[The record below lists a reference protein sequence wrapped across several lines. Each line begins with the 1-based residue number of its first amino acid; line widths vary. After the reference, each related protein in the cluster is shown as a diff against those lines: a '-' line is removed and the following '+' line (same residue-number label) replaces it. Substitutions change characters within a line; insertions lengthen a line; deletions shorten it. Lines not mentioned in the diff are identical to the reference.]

1 METRPMFTPLNTTGD
16 PTSSPLMDSEKY
28 ITTSLLVS
36 AIIFSDTNIPTVA
49 RNKVIPQTIN
59 KPISLL
65 LGFLRMFAAP
75 SG

>member
-1 METRPMFTPLNTTGD
+1 MFLATVG
-16 PTSSPLMDSEKY
+16 MFDSEKY